1 MAKVDDVLK
10 DLYRDILDNG
20 ETRFTRTGTVK
31 SVWDRKLSFDLS
43 EEFPAVTS
51 KKLAWKATVG
61 ELLFFLDGTPTISNL
76 KHYTFGDHKADKWTI
91 WTDDAK
97 RWGDGEDLGQLYGKQ
112 WRDFGGHIEE
122 DEYIR
127 GADQIQNLI
136 TRLKEQ
142 PERRDH
148 IVMAWNPYEIEN
160 DLMALKPCHLGF
172 QCYVSGDYKL
182 HLKWTQRSVD
192 SFLGLSMNIASY
204 ALLTHLLA
212 KWVCLDVG
220 TLSCDLGDVHIYEN
234 HKKAVD
240 TFLINPKFNGCQ
252 LQLPKGTE
260 SLESTLQLT
269 ALDFKDSLVGYESMG
284 VVKAPLSVGT

>member
-51 KKLAWKATVG
+51 KKLAWGATVG
-61 ELLFFLDGTPTISNL
+61 ELLWFASGSTWLTKL
-76 KHYTFGDHKADKWTI
+76 KKYTFGDLGADKWTI

-97 RWGDGEDLGQLYGKQ
+97 RWGNGEGLGSLYGEQ

-122 DEYIR
+122 DEWVH
-127 GADQIQNLI
+127 GVDQIQNLI

-148 IVMAWNPYEIEN
+148 IVMAWNPYDIEN
-160 DLMALKPCHLGF
+160 NLMALKACHTHF

-182 HLKWTQRSVD
+182 NLKFFLRSSD
-192 SFLGLSMNIASY
+192 GFLGLPMNIASY

-212 KWVCLDVG
+212 KWVGLDIG